1 MIHSSKFLGKFVSGL
16 VLCLVAVSI
25 SLSGGCGLFKK
36 SHAPQVFIPLQK
48 TAKEQFVYALDH
60 RQKNDLI
67 LRNKEQP
74 ARASEAR
81 VSIRSAFEMV
91 VVHFPEDLEVTPMA
105 KLELAKMQAGMDQ
118 TRTTPRDSDVRK
130 AISEFQKIRM
140 IYPELEFIQA
150 EARFDEAMCWKVLKD
165 YEKAQALFKEVA
177 DNYADS
183 EDADVKRLVQ
193 VSQIYYQQTYVK

>member
-1 MIHSSKFLGKFVSGL
+1 MAVTLAL
-16 VLCLVAVSI
+16 VGVV
-25 SLSGGCGLFKK
+25 SLSGGCGFFKK

-140 IYPELEFIQA
+140 VYPELEFIQA

-177 DNYADS
+177 DTYAGS
-183 EDADVKRLVQ
+183 EDEDVKRLVQ

>member
-1 MIHSSKFLGKFVSGL
+1 MT
-16 VLCLVAVSI
+16 LVALASMVM
-25 SLSGGCGLFKK
+25 LSGGCGMFKK
-36 SHAPQVFIPLQK
+36 TTKPQVFIPLQK
-48 TAKEQFVYALDH
+48 SAKEQFVYALDH

-81 VSIRSAFEMV
+81 ESIRSAFEMV

-118 TRTTPRDSDVRK
+118 ARTAPRDSDVRK
-130 AISEFQKIRM
+130 AITEFQKIRM
-140 IYPELEFIQA
+140 VYPELEFIQA
-150 EARFDEAMCWKVLKD
+150 EAKFDEAMCWKVLKD
-165 YEKAQALFKEVA
+165 YEKAQSLFKEVA
-177 DNYADS
+177 DTYADS
-183 EDADVKRLVQ
+183 EDIDVKRLVQ